1 MCPESGLRCSD
12 DLKKCSCGQVCEGV
26 ASESATQWGEGPGLE
41 AETRAALAERHGLSE
56 QQMDEL
62 TIHGFQVRCSRL
74 G

>member
-1 MCPESGLRCSD
+1 M
-12 DLKKCSCGQVCEGV
+12 CEGV